1 MPHRTIPPAPALLL
15 LAAVLAGGCTLVGGQ
30 VPESGGL
37 PSVDPFAATALP
49 NGFAF
54 PGDDTVRVMTWNVEN
69 LVDLHDNP
77 YNTSIQES
85 QPVEGTLRARYDAIA
100 RVLREA
106 GPDVVVFQEVE
117 GVPLLRTE
125 LAERRLQGLGYRFFA
140 AADRGN
146 WHQNVVVMSRLP
158 LGVVRSLAPV
168 HTPVPGVTLEDGS
181 EEVQSQVNHRILVV
195 DVLAREGRW
204 FTLAAAHLK
213 AGRTPRDHAHRRGQ
227 LEALRAELARTLRLH
242 PGAPLLVAGD
252 LNMTPSEAEH
262 AILAA
267 GDGPLRFTD
276 VLEGTSMLTHPSD
289 DPERQ
294 LDYLFLNPAMGRRL
308 VPNSGRT
315 VPPRPE
321 DRLLVSDHLPVVAD
335 FLFTP
340 P

>member
-1 MPHRTIPPAPALLL
+1 MHHRSIRPTSALLL
-15 LAAVLAGGCTLVGGQ
+15 LTLATSGGCTLVRSQ
-30 VPESGGL
+30 VPESTGL
-37 PSVDPFAATALP
+37 PAIDPFAATALP

-54 PGDDTVRVMTWNVEN
+54 PEHDTVRVMTWNLEN

-85 QPVEGTLRARYDAIA
+85 QPVEGTLRGRYDAIA

-106 GPDVVVFQEVE
+106 APDVVVFQEVE
-117 GVPLLRTE
+117 GVPLLQAE

-168 HTPVPGVTLEDGS
+168 HTPVPGARLEDGS

-195 DVLAREGRW
+195 DVLAREGAW

-213 AGRTPRDHAHRRGQ
+213 AGRTPRDHAHRQGQ

-242 PGAPLLVAGD
+242 PAAALVVAGD

-262 AILAA
+262 AILA
-267 GDGPLRFTD
+267 GGEGPLAFTD
-276 VLEGTSMLTHPSD
+276 VLAGTSMLTHPSD

-294 LDYLFLNPAMGRRL
+294 LDYLFLNPSMGRHL

-315 VPPRPE
+315 VAPREE
-321 DRLLVSDHLPVVAD
+321 DLLLVSDHLPVVAD
-335 FLFTP
+335 FAFP
-340 P
+340 R